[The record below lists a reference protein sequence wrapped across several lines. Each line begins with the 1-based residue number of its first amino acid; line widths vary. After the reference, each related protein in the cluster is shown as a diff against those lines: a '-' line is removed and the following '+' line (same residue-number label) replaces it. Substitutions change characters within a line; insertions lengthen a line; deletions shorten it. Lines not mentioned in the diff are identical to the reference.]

1 MVLIKQDIGIL
12 YSWRQRILQ
21 AFWLSGRG
29 QFLYYTNLQLKE
41 IFNFFFNI
49 QILKLTYLI
58 KDLLFT
64 KWKFMAKN
72 IISDGD
78 SIDLPLS
85 LTFECPKKYT
95 AIKKC
100 TNKCMQLNL
109 IDFYKKCLYV
119 QLNVILYTTVYTH
132 FVIFQVFR
140 ISMPCNHSLN
150 ICNAKR
156 RYPVLYLAKLFNTL
170 FRNWHQLT

>member
-1 MVLIKQDIGIL
+1 MCFFFFLNYQYNLNLILMDRFYFWKIYYNNYEKLPSKYYITLVLIKQDIGIL

-41 IFNFFFNI
+41 IFKFFFNI

-95 AIKKC
+95 AI
-100 TNKCMQLNL
+100 
-109 IDFYKKCLYV
+109 
-119 QLNVILYTTVYTH
+119 
-132 FVIFQVFR
+132 
-140 ISMPCNHSLN
+140 
-150 ICNAKR
+150 
-156 RYPVLYLAKLFNTL
+156 
-170 FRNWHQLT
+170 